1 MSKSSIKTETVLTMT
16 DTTEPTELLAFK
28 RRKDDYKV
36 TVEVSMCIS
45 VILSYQPF
53 TNVFREVRYNQEFRS
68 LLIADG
74 FAFSF
79 GQHKSVKRALAFGV
93 SAYWSRNTVY
103 SSLHRSAH
111 I

>member
-16 DTTEPTELLAFK
+16 DTTEPTELLAFE
-28 RRKDDYKV
+28 RRKDGYKV
-36 TVEVSMCIS
+36 TVKSSMCIS
-45 VILSYQPF
+45 VVLSYQPF
-53 TNVFREVRYNQEFRS
+53 ANVLACYNQEFCCR
-68 LLIADG
+68 LIADG

-79 GQHKSVKRALAFGV
+79 GQHKSVKRALAFRV

-103 SSLHRSAH
+103 SSLHRGAH

>member
-1 MSKSSIKTETVLTMT
+1 MGRIISSLVNNFVRHTFSMSKSGIKTETVLTMT
-16 DTTEPTELLAFK
+16 DTTEPTELLAFE
-28 RRKDDYKV
+28 RR
-36 TVEVSMCIS
+36 
-45 VILSYQPF
+45 
-53 TNVFREVRYNQEFRS
+53 
-68 LLIADG
+68 LIADG